1 MNAKTMSDIMLAGKP
16 DAHRISS
23 GKAILYIVLCLLAII
38 TLIPFAVMVLTS
50 VKAPQELIDVL
61 SIPSKLYWSNFRNG
75 LSLISRGLVN
85 SALITFPAVAIS
97 IIVGSFAA
105 YPLSQFRFKGDF
117 LVYMLLLSGLF
128 IPYQIVL
135 IPMFQFLRTISL
147 YDTIPGLWLVH
158 IAYGIPMCT
167 FFLRNF
173 FAIIPI
179 SLMEASLIDGCSI
192 AGYYRRVLMP
202 IAKPGLAALFILQFQ
217 SIWNDLLF
225 GLAFSHGETVRPITV
240 NLASFV
246 GATDVQYGP
255 LMASTI
261 VAILP
266 MILVFLLFQREFI
279 VGMLGGSVKG

>member
-1 MNAKTMSDIMLAGKP
+1 
-16 DAHRISS
+16 
-23 GKAILYIVLCLLAII
+23 
-38 TLIPFAVMVLTS
+38 
-50 VKAPQELIDVL
+50 
-61 SIPSKLYWSNFRNG
+61 
-75 LSLISRGLVN
+75 
-85 SALITFPAVAIS
+85 
-97 IIVGSFAA
+97 
-105 YPLSQFRFKGDF
+105 
-117 LVYMLLLSGLF
+117 
-128 IPYQIVL
+128 
-135 IPMFQFLRTISL
+135 
-147 YDTIPGLWLVH
+147 WLVH